1 MFSRANI
8 LKFIKDIYINALMIG
23 KTPIWKIQE
32 KQLCRVLRPSEAKL
46 LISHVNAKLPSTA
59 PFASQVEFV
68 ATSTV
73 QKWVYAQLFTGMR
86 LSELW
91 KFHEKPELLKPEG
104 FIYLEKSIAW
114 DTGKKTQTT
123 RERNVY
129 LSDAGIRVVR
139 DFLNAPA
146 ISDDFSILTTYL
158 DNVLYQ
164 AAASAGFEKR
174 RYPYHEKERYFQFL
188 DGSVVETTAR
198 GSKHV
203 PEGAKLV
210 IRKIARE
217 RESTGIMVR
226 SFRKTWDSWLI
237 ASFATDQNKLM
248 LIENSLGHSIQT
260 AMKHYLTFQFDD
272 DDMVEIRQATA
283 GWGMHTPKAD
293 ASTP

>member
-1 MFSRANI
+1 
-8 LKFIKDIYINALMIG
+8 MIG

-32 KQLCRVLRPSEAKL
+32 KQNCRVLRPSEAKL

-59 PFASQVEFV
+59 PFASQVRFV
-68 ATSTV
+68 ATSTL
-73 QKWVYAQLFTGMR
+73 QKWLYALLFTGMR
-86 LSELW
+86 PAELF
-91 KFHEKPELLKPEG
+91 KFHERPDLLKPEG
-104 FIYLEKSIAW
+104 FIYLEKSIGW
-114 DTGKKTQTT
+114 DSGKKTQGN
-123 RERNVY
+123 REREIY
-129 LSDAGIRVVR
+129 LSDVGIKFVR
-139 DFLNAPA
+139 DFLDTPT

-158 DNVLYQ
+158 DNVLIQ

-210 IRKIARE
+210 IQKIPRE
-217 RESTGIMVR
+217 RESTGIMLR

-237 ASFATDQNKLM
+237 ASFATDQSKLM
-248 LIENSLGHSIQT
+248 LIENSMGHSIHT
-260 AMKHYLTFQFDD
+260 AMKYYLTFRFDD
-272 DDMVEIRQATA
+272 DDLVEIRQATA

-293 ASTP
+293 ATTP

>member
-1 MFSRANI
+1 
-8 LKFIKDIYINALMIG
+8 MIG

-32 KQLCRVLRPSEAKL
+32 KQNCRVLRPSEARL
-46 LISHVNAKLPSTA
+46 LFSHVNAKLPSTA
-59 PFASQVEFV
+59 PFASQVRFV

-73 QKWVYAQLFTGMR
+73 QKWLYALLFTGMR
-86 LSELW
+86 PAELF
-91 KFHEKPELLKPEG
+91 KVHERPDLLKPEG
-104 FIYLEKSIAW
+104 FIHLEKSIAW
-114 DTGKKTQTT
+114 DTGKKTQTN

-129 LSDAGIRVVR
+129 LSDAGIKVVR
-139 DFLNAPA
+139 DFLDAPT
-146 ISDDFSILTTYL
+146 ISDDFSILVTYL

-174 RYPYHEKERYFQFL
+174 RYPYREKVRYFQFL

-217 RESTGIMVR
+217 RESTGIMLR

-237 ASFATDQNKLM
+237 NSFATDQNKLM
-248 LIENSLGHSIQT
+248 LIEDSIGHSVQT
-260 AMKHYLTFQFDD
+260 AMKHYLTFQFDEE
-272 DDMVEIRQATA
+272 DMAEIRQATA

-293 ASTP
+293 ATTP